1 VRDEIAVAF
10 CPQLLQLEYW
20 HGLRSIRNRLG
31 TRQLRAFI
39 DEAHERLTGQGRFA
53 LRYRGRMTD
62 WELRELLVASGGGL
76 LTMWLDP
83 LRLVRFGLT
92 KSLLGAA
99 GQNEIDWDLRS
110 HDAVVLAVAQS
121 LAESLGGDPH
131 LTSVDK
137 DFDKIEGLHVWARRS

>member
-1 VRDEIAVAF
+1 
-10 CPQLLQLEYW
+10 
-20 HGLRSIRNRLG
+20 
-31 TRQLRAFI
+31 
-39 DEAHERLTGQGRFA
+39 
-53 LRYRGRMTD
+53 MTD
-62 WELRELLVASGGGL
+62 WELRELLVASGGEL